1 MKSYTRLI
9 STFFWILS
17 IVFFFV
23 LLVWMNNIGDKVP
36 LYQTLGVVFL
46 VDIIFGVV
54 SYLVLLISLLRSPKM
69 SSLQNLPPVYRL
81 ARYLKWLFAVGWTG
95 AIIAFV
101 TGQMIA
107 PQNYVSI
114 QGNPWGNLFGTS
126 FLSGFL
132 FFALALIFFILD
144 SKRLKKTKDKTT
156 LNKLSEI
163 RENDRKENVSL
174 GYVISMLI
182 LALSLSVV
190 FGLISL
196 PFMQAADNL
205 TFAEKATIGGRNLWR
220 FAGVYGLLSLTTLA
234 ITILVRR
241 WRLLGGIL
249 VVCAI
254 AGTSLIKV
262 IDLRNNAAVYTDENT
277 VIRDKTRCIE
287 DYSINAAKA
296 CTVLITRNDGGH
308 GTGFSVKKGFIVTNK
323 HVVEGA
329 KKLTTWIDGEKPLT
343 MWNYSPTLDIAIL
356 KLPVDIPTCKWFDSS
371 QLSLAE
377 TLYAV
382 GWPNAPTGESTITKG
397 IFSRLNKFEGG
408 LEFVQTDAAINPGNS
423 GGPLVN
429 SCGVVGINTIKDF
442 WTQEQLPRPL
452 EGLGNAL
459 SSKILI
465 PLVDELITRGKESSI
480 PRSTASYRT
489 NNPNIPVNTPSLDM
503 SSIRAY
509 LARLYELK
517 KSWSTNNGLYPK
529 QDIDALMDSFNR
541 QISFCETLVSRL
553 SDGRRPTQDD
563 LFMWDS
569 VVKMSY
575 ETATLTAKLNAMR

>member
-1 MKSYTRLI
+1 MKAHTRLI
-9 STFFWILS
+9 SLVSWILS
-17 IVFFFV
+17 VVIFFV
-23 LLVWMNNIGDKVP
+23 VIVWMNKIGDKVP

-46 VDIIFGVV
+46 ADIVFGAV
-54 SYLVLLISLLRSPKM
+54 SYLVLLFSILRSPKM
-69 SSLQNLPPVYRL
+69 SSLQNLPPMYRL
-81 ARYLKWLFAVGWTG
+81 ARYLKWVFAVGWIG

-101 TGQMIA
+101 IGQMIA

-126 FLSGFL
+126 FLCGFL

-144 SKRLKKTKDKTT
+144 SKRLKKTKEKTT
-156 LNKLSEI
+156 QNKLSVS

-174 GYVISMLI
+174 GYLISMLI
-182 LALSLSVV
+182 LALFLSVV

-196 PFMQAADNL
+196 PFMQTADNL

-220 FAGVYGLLSLTTLA
+220 FAGIYGLLSLTTLA

-249 VVCAI
+249 VICAI

-277 VIRDKTRCIE
+277 VISDKTKCIE
-287 DYSINAAKA
+287 DYSTNAAKS

-465 PLVDELITRGKESSI
+465 PLVDELIAQGKESSV

-489 NNPNIPVNTPSLDM
+489 NNPNIPVNTPSLDLN
-503 SSIRAY
+503 SIKTY
-509 LARLYELK
+509 LARLYELR
-517 KSWSTNNGLYPK
+517 KSWSTDNGRYPK

-553 SDGRRPTQDD
+553 SDGRRPTRDD

-575 ETATLTAKLNAMR
+575 ETAAITGRLNSL

>member
-1 MKSYTRLI
+1 MKAHTRLI
-9 STFFWILS
+9 SLVGWILS
-17 IVFFFV
+17 VVIFFV
-23 LLVWMNNIGDKVP
+23 VIVWMNKIGDKVP

-46 VDIIFGVV
+46 ADIVFGAV
-54 SYLVLLISLLRSPKM
+54 SYLVLLFSILRSPKM
-69 SSLQNLPPVYRL
+69 SSLQNLPPMYRL
-81 ARYLKWLFAVGWTG
+81 VRYLKWVFAVGWIG

-101 TGQMIA
+101 IGQMIA

-126 FLSGFL
+126 FLCGFL
-132 FFALALIFFILD
+132 FFALAIIFFIID
-144 SKRLKKTKDKTT
+144 SKRTKKIKEKSSPD
-156 LNKLSEI
+156 KLSVS
-163 RENDRKENVSL
+163 RENDRKENVTL

-182 LALSLSVV
+182 LALFLSVV

-196 PFMQAADNL
+196 PFMQTADNL

-220 FAGVYGLLSLTTLA
+220 FAGIYGLLSLTTLA

-249 VVCAI
+249 VICAI
-254 AGTSLIKV
+254 AGVSLIKV
-262 IDLRNNAAVYTDENT
+262 IDLRNNAAVYTDGNT
-277 VIRDKTRCIE
+277 VISDKTKCIE
-287 DYSINAAKA
+287 DYSINAAKS

-465 PLVDELITRGKESSI
+465 PLVDELIAQGKESSI
-480 PRSTASYRT
+480 PRNTASYKT
-489 NNPNIPVNTPSLDM
+489 NNPNIPVNTPSLDIN
-503 SSIRAY
+503 SIKTY
-509 LARLYELK
+509 LARLYEFR
-517 KSWSTNNGLYPK
+517 KSWSTDNGRYPK

-541 QISFCETLVSRL
+541 QISFCEALVSRL
-553 SDGRRPTQDD
+553 SNGRRPTQDD

-575 ETATLTAKLNAMR
+575 ETAALTARLNNQR

>member
-1 MKSYTRLI
+1 
-9 STFFWILS
+9 
-17 IVFFFV
+17 
-23 LLVWMNNIGDKVP
+23 MNNIGDKVP